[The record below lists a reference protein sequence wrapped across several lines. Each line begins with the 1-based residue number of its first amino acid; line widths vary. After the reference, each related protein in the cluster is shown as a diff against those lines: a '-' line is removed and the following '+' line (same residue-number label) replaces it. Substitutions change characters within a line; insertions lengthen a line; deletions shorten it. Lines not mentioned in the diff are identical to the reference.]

1 MTICMTNG
9 GLYSDIKSINGRDV
23 SEIKSEIITE
33 ILENDKFI
41 TIVFK
46 DNSLDETFC
55 GSPCLSYERLYLIYR
70 LR

>member
-23 SEIKSEIITE
+23 SEIKTEIITE
-33 ILENDKFI
+33 ILENNKFI

-46 DNSLDETFC
+46 DNSHESILKVSCISSINLF
-55 GSPCLSYERLYLIYR
+55 
-70 LR
+70 

>member
-9 GLYSDIKSINGRDV
+9 GLYSDIKSINSRDV
-23 SEIKSEIITE
+23 SDIKPEIITE

-46 DNSLDETFC
+46 DSNHESILKVSCISSINLF
-55 GSPCLSYERLYLIYR
+55 
-70 LR
+70 

>member
-23 SEIKSEIITE
+23 SDIKLETIVE

-41 TIVFK
+41 TIIFK
-46 DNSLDETFC
+46 DNSHESILKVSCISSINLF
-55 GSPCLSYERLYLIYR
+55 
-70 LR
+70 

>member
-23 SEIKSEIITE
+23 SDIKPEIITE

-46 DNSLDETFC
+46 DNSHESILKVSCISSINLF
-55 GSPCLSYERLYLIYR
+55 
-70 LR
+70 

>member
-23 SEIKSEIITE
+23 SEIKPEIITE

-41 TIVFK
+41 AIVFK
-46 DNSLDETFC
+46 DNSHE
-55 GSPCLSYERLYLIYR
+55 SI
-70 LR
+70 LRVSCISSINLF

>member
-23 SEIKSEIITE
+23 SEIKLETIVE

-46 DNSLDETFC
+46 DNSHEN
-55 GSPCLSYERLYLIYR
+55 I
-70 LR
+70 LRVSCISSINLF

>member
-23 SEIKSEIITE
+23 SDIKLETIVE
-33 ILENDKFI
+33 ILENDKFM

-46 DNSLDETFC
+46 NNSHK
-55 GSPCLSYERLYLIYR
+55 SI
-70 LR
+70 LRVSCISSINLF

>member
-9 GLYSDIKSINGRDV
+9 GLYSDIKSINSRDV

-46 DNSLDETFC
+46 DNSHE
-55 GSPCLSYERLYLIYR
+55 SI
-70 LR
+70 LRVSCISSINLF